1 MVRGSVAEQ
10 VLSGVKILLLEP
22 EPNLPNYDS
31 VQPIITSFRGECT
44 ITAETV
50 ILSRKDFKSSELTN
64 NGSVPQNSLGGVYS
78 DLDFT
83 GVGC

>member
-1 MVRGSVAEQ
+1 MVRGSAAEQ

-44 ITAETV
+44 RTITAETV
-50 ILSRKDFKSSELTN
+50 ILL
-64 NGSVPQNSLGGVYS
+64 
-78 DLDFT
+78 
-83 GVGC
+83 